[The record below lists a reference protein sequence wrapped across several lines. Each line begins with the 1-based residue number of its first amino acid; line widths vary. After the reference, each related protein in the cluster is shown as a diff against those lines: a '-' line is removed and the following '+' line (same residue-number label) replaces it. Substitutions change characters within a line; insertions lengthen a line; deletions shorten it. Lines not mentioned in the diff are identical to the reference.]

1 MSFRWAVSLPWVRE
15 REGNGSSLTRYLWL
29 SSGSP
34 ICDLCH
40 RLVTQV
46 TLPESAAYV
55 KPNRIVTRTGGSFL
69 VRPELLTLAPR
80 GSTLAVV
87 EV

>member
-34 ICDLCH
+34 ICDLRH

-46 TLPESAAYV
+46 TLPESVAFV
-55 KPNRIVTRTGGSFL
+55 NPNRNVIVSGGSFL
-69 VRPELLTLAPR
+69 VHPELLTAGWR